1 MIKWLN
7 KAGKEVETNKH
18 PGNIAAA
25 KAAGWT
31 LAEDSKQMEL
41 DTPKKPK
48 SKAVTMASRQR
59 APG

>member
-7 KAGKEVETNKH
+7 KAGKEVETNEH
-18 PGNIAAA
+18 LGNIAAA

-31 LAEDSKQMEL
+31 LAEDSKQMEI

-48 SKAVTMASRQR
+48 NK
-59 APG
+59 GKK